1 MEPRIQLKRVTS
13 IPHGEKC
20 LVLELTDIQLHTNA
34 RATQSAGK
42 AIQRSV
48 ETNRPGRIFSPM
60 IVEDQSED
68 AQTRSFSTQLPHD
81 QATLA
86 FVKGYNERGIRVF
99 IQFPKRGLPV
109 FAGKDT
115 EEFVDSVKGQR
126 ILRRIR
132 MSENRKS

>member
-1 MEPRIQLKRVTS
+1 MEPRLHLKQVTT
-13 IPHGEKC
+13 IPQGEKC

-48 ETNRPGRIFSPM
+48 ETNRPGRIFSP
-60 IVEDQSED
+60 IAVKSQSEN
-68 AQTRSFSTQLPHD
+68 AQMRSFSAQLPYD
-81 QATLA
+81 QAMLD

-99 IQFPKRGLPV
+99 IQLPKRGLPV

-115 EEFVDSVKGQR
+115 KEFVDSVKGHR

-132 MSENRKS
+132 ENEKS